1 MKFQKAKWF
10 KFNLFMLALCLM
22 AVSLIVTNEQEIAT
36 AQPPTFQ
43 TIASGAWNNPAIW
56 TPAGVPGPGATA
68 IINAPHSVTT
78 AAPINVGQLNNAGI
92 LQSVPWV
99 NLNITANGITNT
111 ATGQLLG
118 SPGVVCFAT
127 MGMNGS
133 NVTLTVGGTMSNSGI
148 ISGGAGINCGQ
159 FSGNGGNVSITAG
172 NFVSF
177 AGSTINGG
185 VGGNVLAVALPGMGG
200 NGGNVTIFAP
210 LNNGGVLA
218 GGNGGNG
225 NPLATAPQNGGNG
238 GCVRTFGGLIA
249 NTGAI
254 IGGAGGLGTGGG
266 VNGIIGCVII
276 EPNSITVSGAGATL
290 SGGDVKVFGGDDWI
304 IQMNNLDLGAIT
316 ADNEIIL
323 ATGANGTVDLTNNTG
338 QVFSAGQQVTIA
350 TDNILTDGPLT
361 DVTGP
366 NVVTTP
372 PQILSDVDIAA
383 PTVAITPDGVPTELQ
398 IAIGNGSPI
407 PHDFML
413 SVSDTAGWGLDLQ
426 PSVFVDP
433 LGVAWVTLM
442 VTPPPGAE
450 LEEPNVITVDAVAM
464 DFSTQA
470 SAQIQAVLE

>member
-1 MKFQKAKWF
+1 MKLQKIKWF
-10 KFNLFMLALCLM
+10 KLNLFVLALCLIGI
-22 AVSLIVTNEQEIAT
+22 SLIITSGQEVAT

-56 TPAGVPGPGATA
+56 APAGVPGPGATA
-68 IINAPHSVTT
+68 IINAPHTVTT
-78 AAPINVGQLNNAGI
+78 ATPINVGQLNNFGI
-92 LQSVPWV
+92 LQSIPWV
-99 NLNITANGITNT
+99 NLNVTANGITNS

-118 SPGVVCFAT
+118 SPGTVCFVA

-133 NVTLTVGGTMSNSGI
+133 NVTLTVGGQMSNSGV

-172 NFVSF
+172 NFISF

-185 VGGNVLAVALPGMGG
+185 AGGNVLGVGLPGIGG

-225 NPLATAPQNGGNG
+225 NPLAMAPQNGGNG

-266 VNGIIGCVII
+266 VNGIMGCVVI
-276 EPNSITVSGAGATL
+276 EPNSITVSGPEATL
-290 SGGDVKVFGGDDWI
+290 VGGDVKVFGGNDWI
-304 IQMNNLDLGAIT
+304 IQMNNLNLGAIT

-323 ATGANGTVDLTNNTG
+323 ATGANGTVDLTGNTG
-338 QVFSAGQQVTIA
+338 QVLSAGQQVTIA
-350 TDNILTDGPLT
+350 TDNILTDGLLNE
-361 DVTGP
+361 VAGP
-366 NVVTTP
+366 NIITTP
-372 PQILSDVDIAA
+372 PQILSDVAVSA
-383 PTVAITPDGVPTELQ
+383 PTVAIAPAGVPTELQ

-413 SVSDTAGWGLDLQ
+413 SASDTAGWFLDLQ
-426 PSVFVDP
+426 PNVFVDP

-442 VTPPPGAE
+442 VTPPPSAE
-450 LEEPNVITVDAVAM
+450 LEEPNVITVNAVAM

-470 SAQIQAVLE
+470 SVQIQAVLE